1 MLLFCFQIEE
11 LEAKIKQ
18 LEDEIEELRNKI
30 GALEELRRRVSFE
43 TALDGIL
50 VVYRHWGQPLLSDA
64 IFQNGNDIVSLKK
77 NWLSMKLNL

>member
-30 GALEELRRRVSFE
+30 GALEELRRRVSFG
-43 TALDGIL
+43 TALDGVPRCLQTLGTTL
-50 VVYRHWGQPLLSDA
+50 VV
-64 IFQNGNDIVSLKK
+64 
-77 NWLSMKLNL
+77 